1 MCTSKRTYEIVGS
14 FLNLFPPFEVYSIH
28 LRAEKRFSALN
39 YAYLQF
45 FNLGIGENGS
55 CTNSAYLFCG
65 FEDKIDR
72 TALICYNKIKQYL
85 KKEGLYMKKS
95 KVIIITVV
103 VLLLLSAA
111 FLLVRH
117 GLQKPVFPGTT
128 IDIDYKAAKAEFKLS
143 EAALDTKLP
152 VYRAVKMKIKNSE
165 VEKLLAAFSFENPG
179 KERRS
184 GNTYYTEGEKELV
197 IYSNGSYRY
206 TNNKG
211 NSDFFLTKES
221 AKNDAEKL
229 LEANGLLPDDFSFD
243 GYLISEQSGE
253 SSSDITEIGI
263 VFEKRLDNHEVV
275 GPAAK
280 ITLTYNKNGLASLE
294 GNNIKYSKI
303 MSAKCDTIE
312 SLKAK
317 ALSDDA
323 LITYGETEMKKVSRI
338 EFTNYEIIYYNG
350 REVNNAKYVQPCLK
364 FIGTAFDDE
373 GNSTSFTSTVP
384 MLK

>member
-1 MCTSKRTYEIVGS
+1 
-14 FLNLFPPFEVYSIH
+14 
-28 LRAEKRFSALN
+28 
-39 YAYLQF
+39 
-45 FNLGIGENGS
+45 
-55 CTNSAYLFCG
+55 
-65 FEDKIDR
+65 
-72 TALICYNKIKQYL
+72 
-85 KKEGLYMKKS
+85 MKKS
-95 KVIIITVV
+95 KVIIITVA
-103 VLLLLSAA
+103 VLLLLSSA
-111 FLLVRH
+111 FLIVRPK
-117 GLQKPVFPGTT
+117 LQKPVFPGTT

-143 EAALDTKLP
+143 GTPLDTKLP

-165 VEKLLAAFSFENPG
+165 VQKLLAAFSFENPE

-221 AKNDAEKL
+221 AKSDAEKF

-253 SSSDITEIGI
+253 SSSDITEIGV
-263 VFEKRLDNHEVV
+263 VFEKRLDTHEVV

-280 ITLTYNKNGLASLE
+280 ITLTYNKNGLVSLE
-294 GNNIKYSKI
+294 GSNVKYSKI

-312 SLKAK
+312 SLKEK
-317 ALSDDA
+317 ALSDGA

-338 EFTNYEIIYYNG
+338 EFTDYEIIYYNG
-350 REVNNAKYVQPCLK
+350 EDVNNAKFIQPGLK